1 VSYIYIALLGENP
14 VSPRL
19 NWQLNAL
26 HKSYSTFAF
35 YMLPETFLQTPD
47 TLPFDPVGFPENYAD
62 ADNNF
67 MH

>member
-1 VSYIYIALLGENP
+1 
-14 VSPRL
+14 
-19 NWQLNAL
+19 
-26 HKSYSTFAF
+26 
-35 YMLPETFLQTPD
+35 MLPETFLQTPD